1 MKQGV
6 IVMLVVL
13 GQILSTIGVV
23 LWLAVLPTMG
33 LLAWFG
39 LLK

>member
-1 MKQGV
+1 MKQDV
-6 IVMLVVL
+6 IVALVVL

-23 LWLAVLPTMG
+23 LWLVILPTMG
-33 LLAWFG
+33 LLYWSG

>member
-6 IVMLVVL
+6 IVTLVVL

-23 LWLAVLPTMG
+23 LWFAILPTMG
-33 LLAWFG
+33 LLSWFS